1 MAFGRNL
8 KSLHEF
14 YTQIRHFLYDFFGY
28 FYSNKRYLIKQ
39 SLLYHKI
46 VMYDLAV
53 IFAFEIIT
61 HKTVIAS
68 TKQNKF

>member
-1 MAFGRNL
+1 M
-8 KSLHEF
+8 
-14 YTQIRHFLYDFFGY
+14 IFFGY